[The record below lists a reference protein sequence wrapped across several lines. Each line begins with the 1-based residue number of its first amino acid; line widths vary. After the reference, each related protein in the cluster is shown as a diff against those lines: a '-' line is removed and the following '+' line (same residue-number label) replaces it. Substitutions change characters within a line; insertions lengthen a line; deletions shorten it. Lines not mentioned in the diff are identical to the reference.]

1 VSDTI
6 GPVNIGN
13 PQEVTILELAETIQD
28 VVGRHPGIRLE
39 PRPTDDPSVR
49 CPDITV
55 ARTVLQWEPKV
66 PLEEGLTR
74 TLPWFRGQLGLT

>member
-1 VSDTI
+1 
-6 GPVNIGN
+6 
-13 PQEVTILELAETIQD
+13 
-28 VVGRHPGIRLE
+28 
-39 PRPTDDPSVR
+39 VR
-49 CPDITV
+49 CPDITF